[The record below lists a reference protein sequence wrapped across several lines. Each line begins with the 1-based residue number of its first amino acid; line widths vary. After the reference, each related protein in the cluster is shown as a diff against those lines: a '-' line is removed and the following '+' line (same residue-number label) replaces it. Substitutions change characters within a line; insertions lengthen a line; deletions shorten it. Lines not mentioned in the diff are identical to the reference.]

1 MKMKK
6 IKTNIATL
14 AIRDA
19 SRNFGGQEPLI
30 IKLSVAEAMD
40 FVGNFSSFEE
50 MKQKYGADRLL
61 KREEE
66 YEGYAAVYYNEYRQ
80 DVVFMEGFLKKLPSG
95 YGNSNEYAILR
106 HSKDA
111 TLSGVFLYVWT
122 FRGCT
127 FAQWAEELKKVNLL
141 PQSTTSHLLDAALKD
156 KLVNALLGNYAL
168 ELTDE
173 EFTVLKS
180 YLGEYY
186 RRFFLE

>member
-1 MKMKK
+1 MKK
-6 IKTNIATL
+6 IKINIAAL

-30 IKLSVAEAMD
+30 IKLSLAEAMD
-40 FVGNFSSFEE
+40 FAGNFSSFEE
-50 MKQKYGADRLL
+50 MKQKYGTDRLL
-61 KREEE
+61 KKEEE
-66 YEGYAAVYYNEYRQ
+66 YKGYAAVYYNEYRQ

-95 YGNSNEYAILR
+95 YGDGNEYAILR
-106 HSKDA
+106 RSKDA

-127 FAQWAEELKKVNLL
+127 FAQWAEELKKVNRL
-141 PQSTTSHLLDAALKD
+141 PQSTTSHLLDATLKD

-186 RRFFLE
+186 KRFFLE